1 MGISGRTVEPWSVR
15 LNFPI
20 QEAPMGQR
28 NPKLLCVDDDQQ
40 SLSVR
45 RVFLEAFGFDVT
57 TCSSPRLS
65 LRYADLTEYSAAI
78 LDFQMPEMNGG
89 ELAEELK
96 KRNPQMPIVILSAL
110 SALPDD
116 TPNSYDA
123 FMCKGESGFAL
134 VNKVQELIA
143 TAEKDEAAAE
153 RKPLG
158 VMRKVPAMAGIV
170 AGIVAEKIESR
181 RGHHGSLR
189 LTKNPV
195 A

>member
-1 MGISGRTVEPWSVR
+1 VAETVELGQYR

-20 QEAPMGQR
+20 QEGPMGQR

-57 TCSSPRLS
+57 TCSSPKLS
-65 LRYADLTEYSAAI
+65 LRYADLTPYSAAI
-78 LDFQMPEMNGG
+78 VDFQMPEMNGG

-96 KRNPQMPIVILSAL
+96 KRHPQMPIVILSAL
-110 SALPDD
+110 SALPDG
-116 TPNSYDA
+116 TPDSYDA
-123 FMCKGESGFAL
+123 FLCKGESGFAL
-134 VNKVQELIA
+134 VNKVQELIS
-143 TAEKDEAAAE
+143 TSEKDETVME
-153 RKPLG
+153 RKRPG
-158 VMRKVPAMAGIV
+158 VIRRVPAMAGIV

-181 RGHHGSLR
+181 RGHHGNGLH

-195 A
+195 S